1 MIKIKN
7 INKKLNSKLKIK
19 NTEILGINRKLDPL
33 FYTDV
38 LILNYRAER
47 GELCQTKSLII
58 KI

>member
-19 NTEILGINRKLDPL
+19 NAQVLGINRTLDPL

-38 LILNYRAER
+38 LMLNYRAEGGDCVR
-47 GELCQTKSLII
+47 RNN
-58 KI
+58 